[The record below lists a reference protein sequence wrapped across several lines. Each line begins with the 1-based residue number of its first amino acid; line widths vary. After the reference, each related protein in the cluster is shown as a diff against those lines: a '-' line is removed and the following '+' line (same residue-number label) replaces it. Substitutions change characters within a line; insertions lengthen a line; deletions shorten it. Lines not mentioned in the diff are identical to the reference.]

1 MVYDDDEELFPRK
14 RGLFTFQDGLII
26 IASITV
32 GAIIVYFLLKWLEQG
47 IRFPAPNYSMPPT
60 PYWSPYPYSPYM
72 PQAPPVQP
80 TCTCGKA
87 EPTAQSHWAQLT
99 TNNHESWQVH
109 RDKRGNISSVDVH
122 RNVREF

>member
-1 MVYDDDEELFPRK
+1 MARYEEDEDDFLPK
-14 RGLFTFQDGLII
+14 RGFFTFQDGLII

-72 PQAPPVQP
+72 PQQPPCNCATPPVVGTP
-80 TCTCGKA
+80 VA
-87 EPTAQSHWAQLT
+87 SHW
-99 TNNHESWQVH
+99 TNWTQNKESWEVH
-109 RDKRGNISSVDVH
+109 RDKKGNISSVDVH
-122 RNVREF
+122 RNVQEY